1 MTYKTKYVSP
11 KSKQCF
17 CDLISW
23 YAVTVDWP
31 LWLPQKHEIHI
42 LESRSFYLQF
52 PLLKILFSAESFISF
67 KSFARC
73 HHLSGPS
80 LATVF
85 KITAFINMWTHT
97 HIGTH
102 ILSSHSLLALFYSIV
117 HTITQLSYIY
127 FFFICYSCKDRIV
140 C

>member
-85 KITAFINMWTHT
+85 KITAFINM
-97 HIGTH
+97 
-102 ILSSHSLLALFYSIV
+102 
-117 HTITQLSYIY
+117 
-127 FFFICYSCKDRIV
+127 
-140 C
+140 